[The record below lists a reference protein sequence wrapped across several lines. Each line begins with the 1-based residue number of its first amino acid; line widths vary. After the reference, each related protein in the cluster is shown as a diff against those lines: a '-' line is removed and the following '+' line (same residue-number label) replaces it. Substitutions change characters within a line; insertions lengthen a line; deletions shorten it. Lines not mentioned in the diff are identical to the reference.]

1 MLLWAKTFNVFIIL
15 DTKIYE
21 IGSRKPLKDTDPQF
35 KLNQSKSFDFSFY
48 YVQCLISCFC
58 YNTSMYTIKAA
69 TYKNT

>member
-1 MLLWAKTFNVFIIL
+1 MYLLYLILRFN
-15 DTKIYE
+15 E

-35 KLNQSKSFDFSFY
+35 KLNESKSFDFSFY
-48 YVQCLISCFC
+48 YVQCLISYFC